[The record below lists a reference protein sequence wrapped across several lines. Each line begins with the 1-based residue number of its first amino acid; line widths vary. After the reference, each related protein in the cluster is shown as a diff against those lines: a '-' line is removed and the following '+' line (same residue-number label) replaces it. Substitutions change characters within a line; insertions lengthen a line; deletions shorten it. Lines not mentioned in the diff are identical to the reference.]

1 MTRKGA
7 LIFSCDIYNP
17 EVRESV
23 IAHAKRLENTTLR
36 KAIDTLV
43 PPENL
48 GAVMEVAEKYCT
60 GKAKGNFG
68 NAIEAAHFYYRP
80 NSDAEPD
87 LGWAEL
93 KCTGLKKIYLNN
105 KKKAPRYTAK
115 ERLVICKINYGGQT
129 GVERITPITK
139 EKFETSH
146 AKAKLESLL
155 IIFYEYQKEVPVMDL
170 EVILVGHWKP
180 SADELRM
187 ISEDWEVIQ
196 NYVAN
201 GEAHLLGEG
210 LTKILGA
217 CTKGGDGTE
226 LVPQAHGDLHAKP
239 RAFGLKQAFV
249 THIFEELLTRS
260 GRKNEITNSPSSH
273 LTGIEAYRAGTKTFE
288 QFLLDK
294 LTPLKGKKIE
304 DICISMGINRD
315 FKGKHRHAN
324 RLRAVINQVITGNPR
339 KAAEK
344 TEELKKTGIQ
354 IKTCR
359 IEPNG
364 GVAEHVSFPNFDF
377 DELAAETD
385 WEESEFYKMLNNRFL
400 FVFLQDPID
409 ESSPVFDLATFWSI
423 KPEDLEE
430 SRKVWM
436 IAKQKAKE
444 RKYDELPRVIENPV
458 SHVRPHDS
466 KKNYSKHPDKPKL
479 HCFWLRNT
487 FVKEIYLRATKKL

>member
-1 MTRKGA
+1 
-7 LIFSCDIYNP
+7 
-17 EVRESV
+17 
-23 IAHAKRLENTTLR
+23 
-36 KAIDTLV
+36 
-43 PPENL
+43 
-48 GAVMEVAEKYCT
+48 
-60 GKAKGNFG
+60 
-68 NAIEAAHFYYRP
+68 
-80 NSDAEPD
+80 
-87 LGWAEL
+87 
-93 KCTGLKKIYLNN
+93 
-105 KKKAPRYTAK
+105 
-115 ERLVICKINYGGQT
+115 
-129 GVERITPITK
+129 
-139 EKFETSH
+139 
-146 AKAKLESLL
+146 
-155 IIFYEYQKEVPVMDL
+155 
-170 EVILVGHWKP
+170 
-180 SADELRM
+180 
-187 ISEDWEVIQ
+187 
-196 NYVAN
+196 
-201 GEAHLLGEG
+201 
-210 LTKILGA
+210 
-217 CTKGGDGTE
+217 
-226 LVPQAHGDLHAKP
+226 
-239 RAFGLKQAFV
+239 
-249 THIFEELLTRS
+249 
-260 GRKNEITNSPSSH
+260 
-273 LTGIEAYRAGTKTFE
+273 
-288 QFLLDK
+288 
-294 LTPLKGKKIE
+294 
-304 DICISMGINRD
+304 MGINRD